1 MFQSLVN
8 TSRTLKRP
16 QKVRFS
22 FVVDPAEV
30 PETKGRRHRLVLGGK
45 VIDLIRVSKASTKG
59 ATNELDVE

>member
-8 TSRTLKRP
+8 ALRTPRRT

-22 FVVDPAEV
+22 IVVDPAEE
-30 PETKGRRHRLVLGGK
+30 PETKCRRHRLVLGGK
-45 VIDLIRVSKASTKG
+45 VIDLIRVSTASTKG